1 MEKFSCA
8 VDTNYAT
15 HKSYVEKTCFSFYDD
30 AFNSPVRFYAFV
42 VLSYGSV
49 ILVSVVYSLVV
60 GNHIDETER
69 YSRGSDGS
77 QTVNEPGRKTFYVFY
92 FYFIH
97 IVVRSMLGILFSILQ
112 HTVLYPS
119 GFDSQFS
126 CVYPELRQSDHNITA
141 VKNTSIIQPNV
152 TCTAST
158 AQDKQFWGTFVSAC
172 NIIFAIITLL
182 EVIYLIGYQ
191 FLNCFKAQSDATW
204 SCDSQFITEYFLRKQ
219 YVPEN
224 TAFTGVDKCT
234 PRSSNIYKQKVLRDS
249 LTSDIN
255 YGPCKS
261 LDDMFIEVVIQTG
274 QTSPKFEKP
283 IQRHEMYDV
292 YMKVPEHSICLEEIK
307 DLFYPEKD
315 TGGKFPQTILA
326 LGRPGIGKTVLS
338 RKIRCDWAKEDVD
351 HDKFYHGKIAFFFKF
366 RWFGF
371 KTLQNVTLKKFLQ
384 LGTELKEG
392 QFESIFEE
400 IWENPQNA
408 ILIFDGLDECG
419 CNSEKFQNFQDEA
432 RMVTS
437 DPSCPMSAMFLF
449 IKIMSADM
457 LPGATVLV
465 TSRPTALDIS
475 SKLKFDR
482 TVEIIGFTSDKIEK
496 YVEQFCAN
504 KNKTDLKLKIWSHIE
519 SSSELKNLCYI
530 PVNCFI
536 VCVSLSQCLDD
547 SQEHLPTTLTELY
560 EVALNYFKIHH
571 DRNQDKGCYEKVLK
585 ELQELAFNGMKND
598 TLVFPGQLVDE
609 EMKESGLLHCL
620 SNPIFVI
627 QTQVC
632 FIHLTVQEFLAA
644 KHILET
650 KEPEEIESF
659 ISSHVKIGK
668 WHLVLQFLAGLL
680 RRKME
685 VSDRYRS
692 CVSVFARSVAL
703 THGCICKLDVD
714 QILLM
719 KCLRE
724 TEDEGIA
731 KETATS
737 SALKDATTIRS
748 FQNTLSPSD
757 WAAVAF
763 VCKHLSNLTRFLVR
777 RQTLHSVE
785 ATRLLKERC
794 IKCVSFRFSDLGD
807 LGLEHLL
814 SALMNSECHVNHRH
828 SKLTELALRGNG
840 ITDSGV
846 LHLTKFLKSSHGSC
860 IKRLDLAINQITPC
874 GIGKLGEVLGNEVCG
889 QLTQLHLSNNVI
901 GDDGVGILCKTL
913 IEKQFKLK
921 TLCLSGCR
929 LTSEGIPWLVKVL
942 SDEHCEITHLSL
954 SGNKLRN
961 DGVRKLCRA
970 LLNEQCNLAK
980 LNLSGCSLTHECTT
994 ALLEAL
1000 GSGCCGLEKLF
1011 LDGNKIGDDG
1021 VAMLCCAVRKDQ
1033 CKLTE
1038 LSIRQCALTD
1048 KCMPS
1053 LCGALGDVH
1062 CRLTTLDLRKN
1073 AFSDKHLLLLTHTL
1087 RHQHCCLKNLYFY
1100 QGNDVT
1106 EEGKRLLRDVEKSQ
1120 HCKAR
1125 GLEIRL

>member
-49 ILVSVVYSLVV
+49 IVVSVVYSLAV

-69 YSRGSDGS
+69 YSSGSDES
-77 QTVNEPGRKTFYVFY
+77 QTVSEPGRNTLYVFY
-92 FYFIH
+92 SYFIH
-97 IVVRSMLGILFSILQ
+97 LVVRLILGILFTILQ
-112 HTVLYPS
+112 HFVLYPS

-126 CVYPELRQSDHNITA
+126 CVYPELRQADRNMTA

-158 AQDKQFWGTFVSAC
+158 AQDKQFWGTFVTTS
-172 NIIFAIITLL
+172 NVIFAIITLL
-182 EVIYLIGYQ
+182 EVTYLIGCQ
-191 FLNCFKAQSDATW
+191 FPYCFNAHFDAAW
-204 SCDSQFITEYFLRKQ
+204 SCDSQFITHHFSRKQ
-219 YVPEN
+219 YVPKKI
-224 TAFTGVDKCT
+224 AI
-234 PRSSNIYKQKVLRDS
+234 NIYKQNVLRDS

-274 QTSPKFEKP
+274 QASPKFEKP

-292 YMKVPEHSICLEEIK
+292 YMKVPEHSICLKEIK

-315 TGGKFPQTILA
+315 THGKFPQTILA
-326 LGRPGIGKTVLS
+326 LGRPGIGKTVLG
-338 RKIRCDWAKEDVD
+338 RKVRCDWAKGNVE
-351 HDKFYHGKIAFFFKF
+351 FYHGKIAFFFKF

-371 KTLQNVTLKKFLQ
+371 EKLQNVTLKKFLQ
-384 LGTELKEG
+384 FGTELNED
-392 QFESIFEE
+392 QFESVFEE
-400 IWENPQNA
+400 IWKNPQNT

-419 CNSEKFQNFQDEA
+419 CNSEKFQNLQDEA
-432 RMVTS
+432 RMVSS
-437 DPSCPMSAMFLF
+437 DPSCLMSCPPLLLF
-449 IKIMSADM
+449 IKIMTGHM

-475 SKLKFDR
+475 SKLKFDL
-482 TVEIIGFTSDKIEK
+482 TVEIIGFTSDKIQK

-504 KNKTDLKLKIWSHIE
+504 NNKTDLKLKIWSHIE

-530 PVNCFI
+530 PVNCYI
-536 VCVSLSQCLDD
+536 VCSHLSLCLDD
-547 SQEHLPTTLTELY
+547 SKEHLPTTLTELY
-560 EVALNYFKIHH
+560 EVALKYFKKYH
-571 DRNQDKGCYEKVLK
+571 DRNQDQECYEKFLK
-585 ELQELAFNGMKND
+585 KLQQLAFNGMKND
-598 TLVFPGQLVDE
+598 TLVFPGQLVE
-609 EMKESGLLHCL
+609 EKMKASGLLHCL
-620 SNPIFVI
+620 SNPIFEI

-650 KEPEEIESF
+650 KEPEEIEAF

-680 RRKME
+680 GRKMKI
-685 VSDRYRS
+685 SDQYRS
-692 CVSVFARSVAL
+692 CVLVFTRSFPLAVDYV
-703 THGCICKLDVD
+703 CQLDPYH
-714 QILLM
+714 ILLM

-724 TEDEGIA
+724 TEDEDIA
-731 KETATS
+731 KETAAC
-737 SALKDATTIRS
+737 SALKDVTKICS
-748 FQNTLSPSD
+748 FLAYILSPSD
-757 WAAVAF
+757 WEAVAF
-763 VCKHLSNLTRFLVR
+763 VCKHLSNLTRFVVG
-777 RQTLHSVE
+777 RQTLHSYVE
-785 ATRLLKERC
+785 TTRLLKDRC
-794 IKCVSFRFSDLGD
+794 IECVEFIGSDLGD

-814 SALMNSECHVNHRH
+814 SALMKSECHVNHQH
-828 SKLTELALRGNG
+828 SKLTELTLCGNG

-846 LHLTKFLKSSHGSC
+846 LHVTNFLKSSHGSC
-860 IKRLDLAINQITPC
+860 IKKLDLSENNITPC
-874 GIGKLGEVLGNEVCG
+874 GIAKLCEVLDSEVCG
-889 QLTQLHLSNNVI
+889 QLTELDLSYIYI
-901 GDDGVGILCKTL
+901 GDDGVGILCETL

-921 TLCLSGCR
+921 TLRLGRCV
-929 LTSEGIPWLVKVL
+929 LTSERIPLLVKVL
-942 SDEHCEITHLSL
+942 SAEHCEITDLSL
-954 SGNKLRN
+954 RWNVLLD
-961 DGVRKLCRA
+961 DGVRKLCCA
-970 LLNEQCNLAK
+970 LLNEQCNLAT
-980 LNLSGCSLTHECTT
+980 LDLSNCFLTHECTT

-1000 GSGCCGLEKLF
+1000 GSGCCGLTNLIF
-1011 LDGNKIGDDG
+1011 DGNMIGDEG

-1062 CRLTTLDLRKN
+1062 CRLTRLDLSRN
-1073 AFSDKHLLLLTHTL
+1073 AFSDKHLLLLSDTL
-1087 RHQHCCLKNLYFY
+1087 KLQQCCLKVLFLLE
-1100 QGNDVT
+1100 GHTLT
-1106 EEGKRLLRDVEKSQ
+1106 EEGKRFLRE

-1125 GLEIRL
+1125 GLEIHV

>member
-49 ILVSVVYSLVV
+49 IVVSVVYSLAV

-69 YSRGSDGS
+69 YSSGSDES
-77 QTVNEPGRKTFYVFY
+77 QTVSEPGRNTLYVFY
-92 FYFIH
+92 SYFIH
-97 IVVRSMLGILFSILQ
+97 LVVRLILGILFTILQ
-112 HTVLYPS
+112 HFVLYPS

-126 CVYPELRQSDHNITA
+126 CVYPELRQADHNMTA
-141 VKNTSIIQPNV
+141 VKNTSIIQPNI

-158 AQDKQFWGTFVSAC
+158 AQDKQFWGTFVSTS
-172 NIIFAIITLL
+172 NVIFAIITLL
-182 EVIYLIGYQ
+182 EVIYLIGYRYQ
-191 FLNCFKAQSDATW
+191 FSYCLNAQTDNAW
-204 SCDSQFITEYFLRKQ
+204 SCDSQFITEYFFRKQ

-224 TAFTGVDKCT
+224 TEFTGVDNCT
-234 PRSSNIYKQKVLRDS
+234 PRSSDIYKQKVLRDS

-255 YGPCKS
+255 YGLCKS

-274 QTSPKFEKP
+274 QASPKFEKP

-292 YMKVPEHSICLEEIK
+292 YMKVPAHSICLEEIK

-315 TGGKFPQTILA
+315 TDGKFPQTILA

-338 RKIRCDWAKEDVD
+338 RKIRCDWAKEDVE
-351 HDKFYHGKIAFFFKF
+351 FYHGKIAFFFKF

-371 KTLQNVTLKKFLQ
+371 EKLQNVTLKKFLQ
-384 LGTELKEG
+384 FGTELSED
-392 QFESIFEE
+392 QFESVFEE
-400 IWENPQNA
+400 IWKTPQNT

-419 CNSEKFQNFQDEA
+419 CNSEKFQNLQDEA
-432 RMVTS
+432 RMVST
-437 DPSCPMSAMFLF
+437 DPSCPMSAMLLF
-449 IKIMSADM
+449 IKIISGDM
-457 LPGATVLV
+457 LPGTTVLV

-504 KNKTDLKLKIWSHIE
+504 NNKTDLKLKIWSHIE

-530 PVNCFI
+530 PVNCYI
-536 VCVSLSQCLDD
+536 VCSSLSLCLDV
-547 SQEHLPTTLTELY
+547 SEEHLPTTLTELY
-560 EVALNYFKIHH
+560 EVALEYFKIYHN
-571 DRNQDKGCYEKVLK
+571 RNQDKECYEKVLK
-585 ELQELAFNGMKND
+585 KLQQLAFNGMKND

-609 EMKESGLLHCL
+609 EMKKSGLLHSL

-632 FIHLTVQEFLAA
+632 FSHLTVQEFLAA

-650 KEPEEIESF
+650 KEPEEIKAF
-659 ISSHVKIGK
+659 ISSHVEIGK
-668 WHLVLQFLAGLL
+668 WHLALQFLAGLL
-680 RRKME
+680 GGKMKI
-685 VSDRYRS
+685 SGQYSS
-692 CVSVFARSVAL
+692 CVSVFARSFVAV
-703 THGCICKLDVD
+703 GCVCRLDAH

-724 TEDEGIA
+724 TEDEDIA
-731 KETATS
+731 KETAAS
-737 SALKDATTIRS
+737 SALKDVTTIRPRR
-748 FQNTLSPSD
+748 NTLSPSD
-757 WAAVAF
+757 WAAVVF
-763 VCKHLSNLTRFLVR
+763 VCKHLSNLTRFEVGI
-777 RQTLHSVE
+777 QTWCSSAE

-794 IKCVSFRFSDLGD
+794 IECVTFLCSGLGD
-807 LGLEHLL
+807 LGLQHLL
-814 SALMNSECHVNHRH
+814 SALMKSECHVNHQH
-828 SKLTELALRGNG
+828 SKLTELTLRGNG

-846 LHLTKFLKSSHGSC
+846 LHLTEFLKSSHGSC
-860 IKRLDLAINQITPC
+860 IKKLDLTVNKITPC
-874 GIGKLGEVLGNEVCG
+874 GIAKLCEVLDSEICG
-889 QLTQLHLSNNVI
+889 QLTMLNLSDNVV
-901 GDDGVGILCKTL
+901 GDNGVGILCKTL
-913 IEKQFKLK
+913 IEKQFKLE
-921 TLCLSGCR
+921 TLRLSSCS
-929 LTSEGIPWLVKVL
+929 LTSECIPWLVKVL
-942 SDEHCEITHLSL
+942 SDKHCEITDLSL
-954 SGNKLRN
+954 DGNELRD
-961 DGVRKLCRA
+961 DGVRKLCCA

-980 LNLSGCSLTHECTT
+980 LNLYRCSLTHECTT

-1000 GSGCCGLEKLF
+1000 GSGCCALEKLI
-1011 LDGNKIGDDG
+1011 LSGNKIGDEG

-1033 CKLTE
+1033 CKLTM
-1038 LSIRQCALTD
+1038 LSIAECALTD
-1048 KCMPS
+1048 KCLPS
-1053 LCGALGDVH
+1053 LCGSLGDVR
-1062 CRLTTLDLRKN
+1062 CRLTTLDLSEN

-1087 RHQHCCLKNLYFY
+1087 RHQHCCLKILHFY
-1100 QGNDVT
+1100 QVDDVT

-1125 GLEIRL
+1125 GLNILP

>member
-15 HKSYVEKTCFSFYDD
+15 HKSYVEKTCFSLYDD

-49 ILVSVVYSLVV
+49 IVVSVVYSLAV

-69 YSRGSDGS
+69 YSSGSDEP

-97 IVVRSMLGILFSILQ
+97 LVVRSLLGILFTILQ

-126 CVYPELRQSDHNITA
+126 CVYPELRQADHNITA
-141 VKNTSIIQPNV
+141 VKNTSTIQPNV

-158 AQDKQFWGTFVSAC
+158 APDKQFWGKCTSAC
-172 NIIFAIITLL
+172 NVLFAIITLL
-182 EVIYLIGYQ
+182 EVAYLIGCQ
-191 FLNCFKAQSDATW
+191 FPYCFNAQFDAAW
-204 SCDSQFITEYFLRKQ
+204 SCDLQFITEYFFRKQ
-219 YVPEN
+219 YVPKKI
-224 TAFTGVDKCT
+224 AI
-234 PRSSNIYKQKVLRDS
+234 NIYKQNILRDS

-274 QTSPKFEKP
+274 RTSPKFKKP

-315 TGGKFPQTILA
+315 TDGKFPQTILA

-338 RKIRCDWAKEDVD
+338 RKIRCDWAKGDVE
-351 HDKFYHGKIAFFFKF
+351 FYHGKIAFFIKF

-371 KTLQNVTLKKFLQ
+371 EQLQNITLKKFLQ
-384 LGTELKEG
+384 FGTELNED
-392 QFESIFEE
+392 QFESVFEE
-400 IWENPQNA
+400 IWKNPQNA

-419 CNSEKFQNFQDEA
+419 CNCEKFQNLQDQS
-432 RMVTS
+432 RMVSS
-437 DPSCPMSAMFLF
+437 DPSCPMSPIFLF
-449 IKIMSADM
+449 IKIMSGNM

-475 SKLKFDR
+475 SKLKFDQ
-482 TVEIIGFTSDKIEK
+482 TVEILGFTSDKIEK

-504 KNKTDLKLKIWSHIE
+504 NNKTDLKLKIWSHIE

-547 SQEHLPTTLTELY
+547 SKEHLPTTLTELY
-560 EVALNYFKIHH
+560 EVALNYFKKHH
-571 DRNQDKGCYEKVLK
+571 DRNQDEESYENVLK
-585 ELQELAFNGMKND
+585 KLQQLAFNGMKND
-598 TLVFPGQLVDE
+598 TLIFPGQLVDK

-620 SNPIFVI
+620 SNAIFEI

-650 KEPEEIESF
+650 KKRKKIEAF

-680 RRKME
+680 RRKMKIR
-685 VSDRYRS
+685 SDQYRS
-692 CVSVFARSVAL
+692 CVSVFARSFAL
-703 THGCICKLDVD
+703 ADDYVCRLDAH

-724 TEDEGIA
+724 TEDEDIA

-737 SALKDATTIRS
+737 SALKDVTIVRC
-748 FQNTLSPSD
+748 FQNILSPSD

-777 RQTLHSVE
+777 TKTLHCSVE

-794 IKCVSFRFSDLGD
+794 IECVELCGDLGD

-814 SALMNSECHVNHRH
+814 SALMKSECHVNHQH
-828 SKLTELALRGNG
+828 SELTELALGANG
-840 ITDSGV
+840 IADSGI

-860 IKRLDLAINQITPC
+860 IKRLKLRRNKVTPC
-874 GIGKLGEVLGNEVCG
+874 GIAKLCEVLGSEVCG
-889 QLTQLHLSNNVI
+889 QLTELDLSDNVI
-901 GDDGVGILCKTL
+901 GDDVVGFLCKTL
-913 IEKQFKLK
+913 IERQFKLK
-921 TLCLSGCR
+921 TLSLTRCS
-929 LTSEGIPWLVKVL
+929 LTSECVPWLVKVL
-942 SDEHCEITHLSL
+942 SDEHCEMTDLSL
-954 SGNKLRN
+954 AGNVLRD
-961 DGVRKLCRA
+961 DGVRKLCFA
-970 LLNEQCNLAK
+970 LLNEQCNLAA
-980 LNLSGCSLTHECTT
+980 LDLSCCSLTHESTT

-1000 GSGCCGLEKLF
+1000 GSGCALETL
-1011 LDGNKIGDDG
+1011 LLEYNEIGDEG

-1033 CKLTE
+1033 CKLTM
-1038 LSIRQCALTD
+1038 LSIRKCALTD

-1062 CRLTTLDLRKN
+1062 CRLTTLDLTRN

-1087 RHQHCCLKNLYFY
+1087 RHQHCCLKILEFY
-1100 QGNDVT
+1100 QGDDVT
-1106 EEGKRLLRDVEKSQ
+1106 EEGKRLLRDVEKSE

-1125 GLEIRL
+1125 GLKIVL

>member
-1 MEKFSCA
+1 M
-8 VDTNYAT
+8 
-15 HKSYVEKTCFSFYDD
+15 
-30 AFNSPVRFYAFV
+30 
-42 VLSYGSV
+42 LSYGSV
-49 ILVSVVYSLVV
+49 IAVSVVYSLAV

-69 YSRGSDGS
+69 YSRRTDES
-77 QTVNEPGRKTFYVFY
+77 QTGNEPGRKTFYVFY

-97 IVVRSMLGILFSILQ
+97 LVVRSMLGILFTILQ
-112 HTVLYPS
+112 HILYPS
-119 GFDSQFS
+119 GFHSQFS
-126 CVYPELRQSDHNITA
+126 CVYPELRQADNNITA
-141 VKNTSIIQPNV
+141 VKNTNIIQLNV
-152 TCTAST
+152 MCTASS
-158 AQDKQFWGTFVSAC
+158 AQDEQFWGTFVSTS
-172 NIIFAIITLL
+172 NVIFAIITLL
-182 EVIYLIGYQ
+182 EVIYLIGYRYQ
-191 FLNCFKAQSDATW
+191 FSYYFNAQTDNAW
-204 SCDSQFITEYFLRKQ
+204 SCDSQFITEYFFRKQ
-219 YVPEN
+219 YVLEN
-224 TAFTGVDKCT
+224 TEFTGVDNCT
-234 PRSSNIYKQKVLRDS
+234 PRSSDIYKQKVLRDS

-255 YGPCKS
+255 YGLCKS

-274 QTSPKFEKP
+274 QASPKFEKP

-292 YMKVPEHSICLEEIK
+292 YMKVPAHSICLEEIK

-315 TGGKFPQTILA
+315 TDGKFPQTILA

-338 RKIRCDWAKEDVD
+338 RKIRCDWAKGDVE
-351 HDKFYHGKIAFFFKF
+351 FYHGKIAFFFKF

-371 KTLQNVTLKKFLQ
+371 EKLQNITLKKFLQ
-384 LGTELKEG
+384 FGTELSED
-392 QFESIFEE
+392 QFESIFGE

-419 CNSEKFQNFQDEA
+419 CDSEKFKNLQDEA
-432 RMVTS
+432 RMFTS

-449 IKIMSADM
+449 IKIMSGDM

-504 KNKTDLKLKIWSHIE
+504 NNKTDLKLKIWSHIE
-519 SSSELKNLCYI
+519 SLSELKNLCYI

-547 SQEHLPTTLTELY
+547 SKEHLPTTLSELY
-560 EVALNYFKIHH
+560 EVALNYFKKHH
-571 DRNQDKGCYEKVLK
+571 DRNQDKECYENVLLK
-585 ELQELAFNGMKND
+585 KLQQLAFNGMKND
-598 TLVFPGQLVDE
+598 TLVFPGQLVDK

-620 SNPIFVI
+620 SNPIFEI

-644 KHILET
+644 KHILKT
-650 KEPEEIESF
+650 KKCKKIEAF

-680 RRKME
+680 GRQMKI
-685 VSDRYRS
+685 SDQYRS
-692 CVSVFARSVAL
+692 CVSIFAGSFAL
-703 THGCICKLDVD
+703 TVDYVCFLEAD

-724 TEDEGIA
+724 TEDEDIA
-731 KETATS
+731 KETAAS
-737 SALKDATTIRS
+737 SALKDVTIIHS
-748 FQNTLSPSD
+748 PLNNTLSPSD

-763 VCKHLSNLTRFLVR
+763 VCKHLSNLTRFLVEKN
-777 RQTLHSVE
+777 TSHCYE

-794 IKCVSFRFSDLGD
+794 IECVGFLVSDLGD

-814 SALMNSECHVNHRH
+814 SALMKSECHVNNQH
-828 SKLTELALRGNG
+828 SKLTELTLRGNG

-860 IKRLDLAINQITPC
+860 IKKLDLAINQITPC
-874 GIGKLGEVLGNEVCG
+874 GIAKLCEVLGNEVCG
-889 QLTQLHLSNNVI
+889 QLTQLHLSHNVI
-901 GDDGVGILCKTL
+901 GDDGVGILCEAL
-913 IEKQFKLK
+913 VEKQFKLK
-921 TLCLSGCR
+921 TLCLSRCS
-929 LTSEGIPWLVKVL
+929 LTSECIPWLAKVF

-970 LLNEQCNLAK
+970 LLIVQRNLAE
-980 LNLSGCSLTHECTT
+980 LNLSRCSLTHKCTT

-1000 GSGCCGLEKLF
+1000 GSGCCGLEKLL
-1011 LDGNKIGDDG
+1011 LDDNEIGDEG

-1033 CKLTE
+1033 CKLTM
-1038 LSIRQCALTD
+1038 LSIRYCALTD

-1053 LCGALGDVH
+1053 LCRALGDVR
-1062 CRLTTLDLRKN
+1062 CRLTTLHLGDN
-1073 AFSDKHLLLLTHTL
+1073 AFSDEHLLLLSDTL
-1087 RHQHCCLKNLYFY
+1087 RLQHCCLKFLDFSAEDD
-1100 QGNDVT
+1100 DVT
-1106 EEGKRLLRDVEKSQ
+1106 EVGKRLLKDIEKSEY
-1120 HCKAR
+1120 CKAR
-1125 GLEIRL
+1125 GLKILV

>member
-1 MEKFSCA
+1 
-8 VDTNYAT
+8 
-15 HKSYVEKTCFSFYDD
+15 
-30 AFNSPVRFYAFV
+30 
-42 VLSYGSV
+42 
-49 ILVSVVYSLVV
+49 
-60 GNHIDETER
+60 
-69 YSRGSDGS
+69 
-77 QTVNEPGRKTFYVFY
+77 
-92 FYFIH
+92 
-97 IVVRSMLGILFSILQ
+97 
-112 HTVLYPS
+112 
-119 GFDSQFS
+119 
-126 CVYPELRQSDHNITA
+126 
-141 VKNTSIIQPNV
+141 
-152 TCTAST
+152 
-158 AQDKQFWGTFVSAC
+158 
-172 NIIFAIITLL
+172 
-182 EVIYLIGYQ
+182 
-191 FLNCFKAQSDATW
+191 
-204 SCDSQFITEYFLRKQ
+204 
-219 YVPEN
+219 
-224 TAFTGVDKCT
+224 
-234 PRSSNIYKQKVLRDS
+234 
-249 LTSDIN
+249 
-255 YGPCKS
+255 
-261 LDDMFIEVVIQTG
+261 MFIQVVIQTG

-315 TGGKFPQTILA
+315 TDGKFPQTILA

-384 LGTELKEG
+384 FGTELKEG

-419 CNSEKFQNFQDEA
+419 CNSGKFQNFQDEA

-437 DPSCPMSAMFLF
+437 DPSCPMLAMFLF
-449 IKIMSADM
+449 IKIMSGDM

-482 TVEIIGFTSDKIEK
+482 TVEILGFISDKIEE

-504 KNKTDLKLKIWSHIE
+504 NNKTDHKLKICSHIE

-536 VCVSLSQCLDD
+536 VCVALSQCLDD
-547 SQEHLPTTLTELY
+547 SKEHLPTTLTELY
-560 EVALNYFKIHH
+560 EVALNYFKNYH
-571 DRNQDKGCYEKVLK
+571 DRNKDRQCYEKVLK
-585 ELQELAFNGMKND
+585 ELQQLAFNGMKND

-620 SNPIFVI
+620 SDPIFVI

-650 KEPEEIESF
+650 KEPEEIKAF
-659 ISSHVKIGK
+659 ISSHIKIGK

-680 RRKME
+680 GRKMKI
-685 VSDRYRS
+685 SDQYRS
-692 CVSVFARSVAL
+692 CVSVFARSFATTDDYVCFLEA
-703 THGCICKLDVD
+703 D

-724 TEDEGIA
+724 TEDEDIA
-731 KETATS
+731 KETAAS
-737 SALKDATTIRS
+737 SALKDVTRIRS
-748 FQNTLSPSD
+748 LRDTLSPSD

-763 VCKHLSNLTRFLVR
+763 VCKHLSNLTRFVVG

-794 IKCVSFRFSDLGD
+794 IECVEFVRSGLGD

-814 SALMNSECHVNHRH
+814 GALMKSECPVNHQH
-828 SKLTELALRGNG
+828 SKLTELTLRRNG
-840 ITDSGV
+840 ITDFGV

-860 IKRLDLAINQITPC
+860 IELLDLRENKITPC
-874 GIGKLGEVLGNEVCG
+874 GIAKLCEVLDSEVCG
-889 QLTQLHLSNNVI
+889 QLTELNLSDNFV
-901 GDDGVGILCKTL
+901 GDDGVGFLCKTL

-921 TLCLSGCR
+921 TLYLSRCF
-929 LTSEGIPWLVKVL
+929 LTSECIPWLVKVL
-942 SDEHCEITHLSL
+942 SDEHCEITDLSL
-954 SGNKLRN
+954 GDNKLRD

-970 LLNEQCNLAK
+970 LLIEQCNLAE
-980 LNLSGCSLTHECTT
+980 LDLSRCSLTHECTT

-1000 GSGCCGLEKLF
+1000 GSGCCGLTSLF
-1011 LDGNKIGDDG
+1011 LDGNKIGDEG
-1021 VAMLCCAVRKDQ
+1021 VAMLCCAVRNDQ
-1033 CKLTE
+1033 CKLIR

-1048 KCMPS
+1048 KCLPS

-1062 CRLTTLDLRKN
+1062 CRLRTLGLGGN
-1073 AFSDKHLLLLTHTL
+1073 AFSDKHLLLLSDTL
-1087 RHQHCCLKNLYFY
+1087 KLQHCRLRVLKFFWVA
-1100 QGNDVT
+1100 DVT
-1106 EEGKRLLRDVEKSQ
+1106 KEGKRLLEDVEKSQ

-1125 GLEIRL
+1125 GLKILCDAL